1 MAIKFI
7 DYDNNRF
14 RIISKSVYH
23 RKYHI
28 ENVLMDLSSGFNLNL
43 SVDNKNK
50 IMRIFPEIESIIPH
64 INKNRKRMINTR
76 FVLRKVFEL
85 MGLPYK
91 DITVNTSKRTLRFN
105 KQYWKKINSILVD
118 RIKEIIST

>member
-1 MAIKFI
+1 
-7 DYDNNRF
+7 
-14 RIISKSVYH
+14 
-23 RKYHI
+23 
-28 ENVLMDLSSGFNLNL
+28 MDLSSGFNLNL

-105 KQYWKKINSILVD
+105 KQYWKKLIQY
-118 RIKEIIST
+118 

>member
-1 MAIKFI
+1 
-7 DYDNNRF
+7 
-14 RIISKSVYH
+14 
-23 RKYHI
+23 
-28 ENVLMDLSSGFNLNL
+28 MDLSSGFNLNL

-85 MGLPYK
+85 MGY
-91 DITVNTSKRTLRFN
+91 IKRTLRFN

>member
-1 MAIKFI
+1 
-7 DYDNNRF
+7 
-14 RIISKSVYH
+14 
-23 RKYHI
+23 
-28 ENVLMDLSSGFNLNL
+28 
-43 SVDNKNK
+43 
-50 IMRIFPEIESIIPH
+50 
-64 INKNRKRMINTR
+64 MINTR